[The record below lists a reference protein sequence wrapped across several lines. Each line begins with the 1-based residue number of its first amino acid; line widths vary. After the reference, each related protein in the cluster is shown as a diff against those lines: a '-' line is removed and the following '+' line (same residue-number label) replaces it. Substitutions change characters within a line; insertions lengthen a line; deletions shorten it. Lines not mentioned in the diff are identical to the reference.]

1 MSEESDKAIHV
12 YPTNPVLQRFDKVK
26 IVQTNFS
33 QDIQD
38 ESEHFGENIYQKHLT
53 IKSWNG
59 SQLNIQAKETF
70 NKLTQQLNR
79 ESNLYKKDLQKH
91 LEKKEKV
98 NLIFKNLSSLSLED
112 ERIVV

>member
-1 MSEESDKAIHV
+1 MSEESYKVIHV

-53 IKSWNG
+53 KTVMEAN
-59 SQLNIQAKETF
+59 
-70 NKLTQQLNR
+70 
-79 ESNLYKKDLQKH
+79 
-91 LEKKEKV
+91 
-98 NLIFKNLSSLSLED
+98 
-112 ERIVV
+112 